1 MGRSFCCTRKCQKGR
16 KWRESQSKGGNLLN
30 TDLIGKSPIKIGTS
44 ETSFCNAAGGAG
56 ITSVFATLDKIHRE
70 ISSTENG
77 FHNTT
82 AVGPIYGILLQK
94 TDSSGQG
101 YSGIAFSYATMSIVY
116 FAYIGGTFYIK
127 IYG

>member
-1 MGRSFCCTRKCQKGR
+1 MYHPLYS
-16 KWRESQSKGGNLLN
+16 LN
-30 TDLIGKSPIKIGTS
+30 TDMAGKSPIKIGTS
-44 ETSFCNAAGGAG
+44 ETSFCNAAGGAE

-82 AVGPIYGILLQK
+82 AAGAVYGVLLQK
-94 TDSSGQG
+94 GGSGGQS

-116 FAYIGGTFYIK
+116 FAYVTGTFYIK